1 MRKRYKISDI
11 FYNNRFLLVFS
22 VLIAVIFWLVVVVE
36 LGVEVENTVRNVPVQ
51 IDYAS
56 VEENLGLKPFGEK
69 SFTVDVT
76 VKGKKYIVESSD
88 MIDDLIVKANTS
100 YVNSAGNSTMKLEI
114 SSKNANPAYDVVRY
128 SADDVSVYF
137 DYPGDKEFVVIPE
150 LEFDGDA
157 VAEGYHIGDFIFPES
172 NTVRV
177 TGPETEV
184 NKITE
189 IVARAK
195 VKGGLKQNETVDA
208 ELVAV
213 TETNEVLRNISFSR
227 KNGSL
232 RITLPVYKVV
242 NLPLSCGF
250 SNKPSN
256 YVDSYPFT
264 VSVSPSSAEIGVPEQ
279 KLEGLTEFEIST
291 IDFAEIKEGVN
302 VFTIPVT
309 AVTGGVI
316 VSQIDEFKVTVN
328 VQGMT
333 SSKIGS
339 SENIS
344 FVNEPSG
351 SKAELVKLDFSEMT
365 VIGPLE
371 SLEAMTAENVTITA
385 DLSGISSDTKGN
397 VTVPV
402 TIKDDD
408 CWSYGEYT
416 ATVLIS

>member
-1 MRKRYKISDI
+1 MKKKYKISDI

-22 VLIAVIFWLVVVVE
+22 VLIAVVFWLVVVVE

-88 MIDDLIVKANTS
+88 MVDDLVVKANTS
-100 YVNSAGNSTMKLEI
+100 YVNSAGSSTLKLEI
-114 SSKNANPAYDVVRY
+114 SSKNTNPAYDVIRY
-128 SADDVSVYF
+128 SADEVSVYF
-137 DYPGDKEFVVIPE
+137 DYPGDKEFVVTPE
-150 LEFDGDA
+150 LEFDGEA
-157 VAEGYHIGDFIFPES
+157 VAEGYYIDDYIFPES
-172 NTVRV
+172 DTVRV

-184 NKITE
+184 NKITG
-189 IVARAK
+189 IVAKAK
-195 VKGGLKQNETVDA
+195 LEGGLKQNETIDA

-213 TETNEVLRNISFSR
+213 TETNEVLRNITFSR
-227 KNGSL
+227 KNGSI

-242 NLPLSCGF
+242 NLSLTCGF
-250 SNKPSN
+250 SNKPSD

-264 VSVSPSSAEIGVPEQ
+264 VSISPTNAEIGIPEQ
-279 KLEGLTEFEIST
+279 KSDGLTEFEIST
-291 IDFAEIKEGVN
+291 IDFSEIKEGLN
-302 VFTIPVT
+302 IFTVPAS
-309 AVTGGVI
+309 AVTGGIV
-316 VSQIDEFKVTVN
+316 VSQTEEFRVTVN
-328 VQGMT
+328 VHGMA
-333 SSKIGS
+333 SAKIS
-339 SENIS
+339 APENIS

-365 VIGPLE
+365 VIGPIE
-371 SLEAMTAENVTITA
+371 SLEAMSADNVTVTA

-402 TIKDDD
+402 MIKDDD

-416 ATVLIS
+416 ATVSIS

>member
-1 MRKRYKISDI
+1 MKKKYKISDI

-69 SFTVDVT
+69 TFTVDVT

-88 MIDDLIVKANTS
+88 MIDDLVVKANTS

-114 SSKNANPAYDVVRY
+114 SSKNANPAYDVIRY
-128 SADDVSVYF
+128 SADEVSVYF
-137 DYPGDKEFVVIPE
+137 DYPGDKEFVVVPE
-150 LEFDGDA
+150 LEFEGDA
-157 VAEGYHIGDFIFPES
+157 VAEGYYIGELIFPES
-172 NTVRV
+172 DTVRV

-184 NKITE
+184 NKITG

-195 VKGGLKQNETVDA
+195 VEGGLKQNKTVDA

-213 TETNEVLRNISFSR
+213 TETNEILRNITFNR
-227 KNGSL
+227 KNGSI

-242 NLPLSCGF
+242 DLPLSCEF
-250 SNKPSN
+250 SNKPSD

-264 VSVSPSSAEIGVPEQ
+264 VSISPSTAEIGIPEQ
-279 KLEGLTEFEIST
+279 KLEGLTEFEILT
-291 IDFAEIKEGVN
+291 IDFSEIKEGIN
-302 VFTIPVT
+302 VFAVPVS

-316 VSQIDEFKVTVN
+316 VSQVEEFKVTVN
-328 VQGMT
+328 VHGMT
-333 SSKIGS
+333 STKIGAP
-339 SENIS
+339 ENIS

-365 VIGPLE
+365 VIGPFE
-371 SLEAMTAENVTITA
+371 SLETMTVDNVTVTA
-385 DLSGISSDTKGN
+385 DLSGVSSDTKGN

-402 TIKDDD
+402 MIKDDD